1 MKKSTKIG
9 IGGFLLFFIGSLIVQ
24 LYIEPLLYTGLMM
37 LYIAWMLI
45 DAKLNEVIHE
55 GHVEEL
61 NRLRESI
68 DKSLEGMKNFV
79 NSDQTKEDEDE
90 YFNSKKSEIDKDK

>member
-1 MKKSTKIG
+1 
-9 IGGFLLFFIGSLIVQ
+9 
-24 LYIEPLLYTGLMM
+24 MM

-68 DKSLEGMKNFV
+68 DKSLENMKNFV
-79 NSDQTKEDEDE
+79 ASNQKEENEDE